1 MQKQEQKLKEVLSRI
16 FNVSLATITEDASPD
31 TIENWD
37 SLRHMNL
44 VLALEEEFDVEFT
57 DDQVVE
63 ILSYK
68 LIKIVLQEHGIEL
81 IKGTSI

>member
-1 MQKQEQKLKEVLSRI
+1 MNQKVPEQKLRELLSKIFEVPLNAISE
-16 FNVSLATITEDASPD
+16 NASPD
-31 TIENWD
+31 TIETWD

-44 VLALEEEFDVEFT
+44 VVALEQAFNVELS

-68 LIKIVLQEHGIEL
+68 LIKIVLQEHGVEFD
-81 IKGTSI
+81 

>member
-1 MQKQEQKLKEVLSRI
+1 MQFQEQKLKDV
-16 FNVSLATITEDASPD
+16 LATTFNIDVNSIAEDASPD
-31 TIENWD
+31 TIDSWD

-44 VLALEEEFDVEFT
+44 VLALEEEFDVELT

-68 LIKIVLQEHGIEL
+68 LIKIVLQEQGIEF
-81 IKGTSI
+81 T

>member
-1 MQKQEQKLKEVLSRI
+1 MQQQEQKLKEVMSRV
-16 FNVSLATITEDASPD
+16 FKVSIEMITEDASPD

-37 SLRHMNL
+37 SLRHMSL
-44 VLALEEEFDVEFT
+44 VLALEEEFDVGFT

-68 LIKIVLQEHGIEL
+68 LIKIVLKEHGIEL
-81 IKGTSI
+81 V

>member
-1 MQKQEQKLKEVLSRI
+1 MQQQEQKLKEVLSRI
-16 FNVSLATITEDASPD
+16 FNVSLDTITEDASPD

-44 VLALEEEFDVEFT
+44 VLALEEEFGVEFT

-68 LIKIVLQEHGIEL
+68 LIKIVLNEHGIDF
-81 IKGTSI
+81 I

>member
-1 MQKQEQKLKEVLSRI
+1 MQQTEQKLKEVLSRI
-16 FNVSLATITEDASPD
+16 FNVNLDMITDDASPD

-68 LIKIVLQEHGIEL
+68 LIKIVLKEHGIEL
-81 IKGTSI
+81 V

>member
-1 MQKQEQKLKEVLSRI
+1 MQHQEQQLKNVMARV
-16 FNVSLATITEDASPD
+16 FNVAAESIGDDASPD

-44 VLALEEEFDVEFT
+44 VLALEEQFDVEFT

-63 ILSYK
+63 ILSYN
-68 LIKIVLQEHGIEL
+68 LIKIVLGEHGVEL
-81 IKGTSI
+81 VSGGTA

>member
-1 MQKQEQKLKEVLSRI
+1 MQQQEQKLKEVLSRI
-16 FNVSLATITEDASPD
+16 FNVNPDMITEDASPD

-44 VLALEEEFDVEFT
+44 VLALEEEFGVEFT

-68 LIKIVLQEHGIEL
+68 LIKIVLREHGVEFI
-81 IKGTSI
+81 

>member
-1 MQKQEQKLKEVLSRI
+1 MQQQEQKLKEVLSRI
-16 FNVSLATITEDASPD
+16 FNVSLDTITEDASPD
-31 TIENWD
+31 TIESWD

-44 VLALEEEFDVEFT
+44 VLALEEEFGVEFT

-68 LIKIVLQEHGIEL
+68 LIKIVLKEHGIEL
-81 IKGTSI
+81 V

>member
-1 MQKQEQKLKEVLSRI
+1 MQQQEQKLKEVLSRI
-16 FNVSLATITEDASPD
+16 FNVSLDTITEDASPD

-68 LIKIVLQEHGIEL
+68 LIKIVLKEHGIEL
-81 IKGTSI
+81 V

>member
-1 MQKQEQKLKEVLSRI
+1 MQKQEQRLKEVLSKI
-16 FNVSLATITEDASPD
+16 FNVSLDTITEEASPD

-57 DDQVVE
+57 DDQVIE

-81 IKGTSI
+81 IK

>member
-1 MQKQEQKLKEVLSRI
+1 MQHKEQKLKEVLSRI
-16 FNVSLATITEDASPD
+16 FNVNPDQISDDASPD

-37 SLRHMNL
+37 SLRHMTL
-44 VLALEEEFDVEFT
+44 VLALEEEFGVEFT

-68 LIKIVLQEHGIEL
+68 LIKIVLKEHGVEFI
-81 IKGTSI
+81 

>member
-1 MQKQEQKLKEVLSRI
+1 MRHKEQKLKKVLSRM
-16 FNVSLATITEDASPD
+16 FNVSPDMITDDASPD

-44 VLALEEEFDVEFT
+44 VLALEEEFGVELT

-68 LIKIVLQEHGIEL
+68 LIKIVLKEHGVEFIR
-81 IKGTSI
+81 

>member
-1 MQKQEQKLKEVLSRI
+1 MQQQEQKLKDVLSRI
-16 FNVSLATITEDASPD
+16 FNVSLDIITEDASPD
-31 TIENWD
+31 TIESWD

-44 VLALEEEFDVEFT
+44 VLALEEEFNVEFT

-68 LIKIVLQEHGIEL
+68 LIKIVLNEHGIEFV
-81 IKGTSI
+81 

>member
-1 MQKQEQKLKEVLSRI
+1 MQQQEQKLKEVLSRI
-16 FNVSLATITEDASPD
+16 FNVSLNTITEDASPD

-68 LIKIVLQEHGIEL
+68 LIKIVLKEHGIEL
-81 IKGTSI
+81 V

>member
-1 MQKQEQKLKEVLSRI
+1 MQFQEQKLKDV
-16 FNVSLATITEDASPD
+16 LATTFNIDVNSIAEDASPD

-44 VLALEEEFDVEFT
+44 VLALEEEFDVELT

-68 LIKIVLQEHGIEL
+68 LIKIVLQEQGIEF
-81 IKGTSI
+81 T

>member
-1 MQKQEQKLKEVLSRI
+1 MQFQEQKLKGVLAKI
-16 FNVSLATITEDASPD
+16 FNVDVSMITNDATPD

-44 VLALEEEFDVEFT
+44 VVSLEEEFGVELS

-63 ILSYK
+63 TLSYQ
-68 LIKIVLQEHGIEL
+68 LIKIVLQEHGIEF
-81 IKGTSI
+81 I

>member
-1 MQKQEQKLKEVLSRI
+1 MNQKVPEQKLRELLSKIFEVPLNAISE
-16 FNVSLATITEDASPD
+16 NASPD
-31 TIENWD
+31 TIETWD

-44 VLALEEEFDVEFT
+44 VVALEQAFNVELS

-68 LIKIVLQEHGIEL
+68 LIKIVLQEHGVEFI
-81 IKGTSI
+81 

>member
-1 MQKQEQKLKEVLSRI
+1 MQFQEQKLKQVLSRV
-16 FNVSLATITEDASPD
+16 FSVSLDMITDNASPD

-37 SLRHMNL
+37 SVRHMNL
-44 VLALEEEFDVEFT
+44 VLALEEEFDFEFT

-68 LIKIVLQEHGIEL
+68 LIKIVLKEHGVEFIQ
-81 IKGTSI
+81 

>member
-1 MQKQEQKLKEVLSRI
+1 MQYQEQKLKEVLSRV
-16 FNVSLATITEDASPD
+16 FNININTISEDASPD

-37 SLRHMNL
+37 SLRHMSL

-68 LIKIVLQEHGIEL
+68 LIKIVLKEHGVEFI
-81 IKGTSI
+81 

>member
-1 MQKQEQKLKEVLSRI
+1 MQQQEQKLKEVLSRI
-16 FNVSLATITEDASPD
+16 FNVSLDTITEDASPD

-44 VLALEEEFDVEFT
+44 VLALEEEFGVEFT

-68 LIKIVLQEHGIEL
+68 LIKIVLKEHGVEL
-81 IKGTSI
+81 V

>member
-1 MQKQEQKLKEVLSRI
+1 MQFQQQQLKEVLARV
-16 FNVSLATITEDASPD
+16 FKVDVSSITEDASPD

-37 SLRHMNL
+37 SLRHMSL
-44 VLALEEEFDVEFT
+44 VLVLEEEFGVELT

-68 LIKIVLQEHGIEL
+68 LIKIVLMEHGVEFI
-81 IKGTSI
+81 